1 MISHFNLCLTNIDF
15 LRISLKKNATKPKGQ
30 KDYLDH
36 KFQDYL
42 VIKSNILSMCV
53 NIII

>member
-1 MISHFNLCLTNIDF
+1 MISHFNICLTNRF
-15 LRISLKKNATKPKGQ
+15 FKNFPKLKNATKPKGQ